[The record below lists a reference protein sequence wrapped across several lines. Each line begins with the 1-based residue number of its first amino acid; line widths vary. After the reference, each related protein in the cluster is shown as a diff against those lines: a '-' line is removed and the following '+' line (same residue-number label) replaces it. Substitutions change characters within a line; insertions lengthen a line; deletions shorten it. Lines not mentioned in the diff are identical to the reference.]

1 MADHD
6 ADLLDDAADIIC
18 KVLTDGDQLLDPEAP

>member
-6 ADLLDDAADIIC
+6 EDLLDDAADIIR
-18 KVLTDGDQLLDPEAP
+18 KVLTDGDQLLDRD